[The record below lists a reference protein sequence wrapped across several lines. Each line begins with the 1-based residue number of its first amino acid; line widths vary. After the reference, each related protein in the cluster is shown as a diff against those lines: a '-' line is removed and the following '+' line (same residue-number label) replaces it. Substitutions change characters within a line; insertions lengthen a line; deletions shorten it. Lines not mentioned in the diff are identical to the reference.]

1 MGGGYWLCFLPSY
14 QHLFLHPGLK
24 HTAWHLQTPNHTV
37 PVTVCAA
44 GREMTCSY
52 IYQLSSKSLQM
63 FRKLLAE
70 WQLSVAISWKVILVS
85 KQLIKKALPS
95 PCNRTYGS
103 PALSRPL
110 PGYVVEKWLHSP
122 PQPHFSGMA
131 LSLLA
136 ANSKR
141 KLAWL
146 LPCSSP
152 KKRWMGGKEQ
162 SFQGPCKVLCKSLQG
177 PFHPPPAID
186 STAWS
191 KEKGCSMAE
200 LGTGR
205 QVTRDGTGKTLGTA
219 CK

>member
-85 KQLIKKALPS
+85 KQLIKK
-95 PCNRTYGS
+95 S
-103 PALSRPL
+103 PALTLQSHL
-110 PGYVVEKWLHSP
+110 W
-122 PQPHFSGMA
+122 Q
-131 LSLLA
+131 
-136 ANSKR
+136 
-141 KLAWL
+141 
-146 LPCSSP
+146 PCSQQTFS
-152 KKRWMGGKEQ
+152 RIRGGEMAPFPTTA
-162 SFQGPCKVLCKSLQG
+162 SFFWHDTLPS
-177 PFHPPPAID
+177 
-186 STAWS
+186 
-191 KEKGCSMAE
+191 GC
-200 LGTGR
+200 
-205 QVTRDGTGKTLGTA
+205 
-219 CK
+219 